1 MHTRTPSHTGNLR
14 TMTTA
19 RSVRRDP
26 DAVVVADGECELTVA
41 ELDRWSNRM
50 ARLLLEMGA
59 GSGVRVV
66 IAIGSPIEEAVAERA
81 IRKIDARPVRAV
93 ELRGRGAAL
102 GITTK
107 ATRPVCGAVDW
118 LVLDDRSTL
127 LRYLTGSDAPLT
139 PDEFWS
145 ATRRTAC

>member
-1 MHTRTPSHTGNLR
+1 MHTRTHSHTGNLR

-19 RSVRRDP
+19 RSARRDP
-26 DAVVVADGECELTVA
+26 NAVVVADGDCELTVA
-41 ELDRWSNRM
+41 ELDRWSNRL

-59 GSGVRVV
+59 GSGTRVV

-93 ELRGRGAAL
+93 DLRGHSAAI
-102 GITTK
+102 GVTTK
-107 ATRPVCGAVDW
+107 ATRPVCGSVDW

-139 PDEFWS
+139 PGEFWP
-145 ATRRTAC
+145 ATRTAC